1 MLVISTYYFIVTE
14 INLNK
19 LFDYLRIP
27 KWRWRTGQVK
37 IRSKKKMK
45 NANELSRSQGEGSGT
60 KKKNVLLQTLKTI
73 GGSAAQFF
81 YWKEEIFSQ
90 KKKNDSTLTH
100 PHFFNIQISP
110 LICIIHHDNTFF
122 FSSNFDPPQLKR
134 EMFRSL

>member
-1 MLVISTYYFIVTE
+1 
-14 INLNK
+14 
-19 LFDYLRIP
+19 
-27 KWRWRTGQVK
+27 
-37 IRSKKKMK
+37 MK

-90 KKKNDSTLTH
+90 KKKMIPPWPTLI
-100 PHFFNIQISP
+100 FFNIQISP
-110 LICIIHHDNTFF
+110 LICIIHHDNIFF